1 MSTIQKKSPP
11 GPQASTLHRLD
22 PASDEYKRTHKAIL
36 DSLHERCSRQE
47 SNIEVLTQAVKQ
59 LGGQIS

>member
-1 MSTIQKKSPP
+1 MSKIQKKSPA

-22 PASDEYKRTHKAIL
+22 PATDEYKRTHKAIL

-47 SNIEVLTQAVKQ
+47 SNIEALTNSIRL
-59 LGGQIS
+59 LGGQI